1 MNRKRVFVVSTVAL
15 FAVAATAAPLAK
27 PQALAVMKQR
37 HEHME
42 TFGDST
48 KVIYTNLQSSSPDVN
63 AIRNASGKI
72 NALAPKLLKW
82 FPAGT
87 GPDAGKT
94 RAKAEIWQ
102 KPEDFA
108 LKARDFAVAA
118 KEFDVAA
125 KSGDIGQIKAGFRAL
140 GKSCKACHDLYR
152 EPEKD

>member
-1 MNRKRVFVVSTVAL
+1 MNRTRLFAVSTLAL
-15 FAVAATAAPLAK
+15 FAVAVTAAPLAR

-37 HEHME
+37 HGHME
-42 TFGDST
+42 TFGDAT
-48 KVIYTNLQSSSPDVN
+48 KVIYTNLQSGSPDVA

-72 NALAPKLLKW
+72 NALAPRLLTW

-87 GPDAGKT
+87 GPDVGKT

-118 KEFDVAA
+118 KQFDVAA
-125 KSGDIGQIKAGFRAL
+125 RGGDVGEIKTAFKSL
-140 GKSCKACHDLYR
+140 GGACKACHDPYR
-152 EPEKD
+152 APEKK